1 MTFKG
6 VKKLSYQEF
15 PFGEYIS
22 FYHFNGTDTSNR
34 LVIAHDKPT
43 DKFVILYDKTTNV
56 SYTPNKEEVNAQE
69 N

>member
-1 MTFKG
+1 MIFKG
-6 VKKLSYQEF
+6 VKIIPYQEV
-15 PFGEYIS
+15 PFGEDIF
-22 FYHFNGTDTSNR
+22 FYHFDGTDTSNR

-56 SYTPNKEEVNAQE
+56 SYTPNKEEVNVKE